1 MNGEVGTDLHDVNL
15 VQIHG
20 FLNAAKQ
27 SSKLAGARGWVNIV
41 EYLGRTLGNISI
53 DVLREKQTMT
63 KRKEDKM
70 NWIENISDHDKRQKQ
85 KMWVNRALGFI
96 AGLIAFTI
104 LFVLFGCEQTAPQRA
119 IDPIVVKLEIQ
130 GVDAVQVSEQGD
142 KVMRSMEVPSESGE
156 LSGLT
161 FIEGDI
167 GYMKIWGGLSSADAF
182 FIWNDLCLLRL
193 RGIKKVEL
201 YINSGG
207 GSAFDGLSISDQIE
221 RFVRNGGY
229 INAFASGVIASATVP
244 ILAVCSH
251 RSAAPGT
258 IFMVHEASMFK
269 YFANETKSDIESQ
282 QKLMELLEDNYLN
295 KLAKYTDIS
304 VDEWGKYIKETRW
317 FSVQEALEFGLV
329 DEVE

>member
-1 MNGEVGTDLHDVNL
+1 MKRLFVILIV
-15 VQIHG
+15 
-20 FLNAAKQ
+20 AC
-27 SSKLAGARGWVNIV
+27 LAGCVPAA
-41 EYLGRTLGNISI
+41 T
-53 DVLREKQTMT
+53 
-63 KRKEDKM
+63 
-70 NWIENISDHDKRQKQ
+70 
-85 KMWVNRALGFI
+85 
-96 AGLIAFTI
+96 
-104 LFVLFGCEQTAPQRA
+104 QRVQ
-119 IDPIVVKLEIQ
+119 DPIIVQLEIK
-130 GVDAVQVSEQGD
+130 GVDTVSVQETGD
-142 KVMRSMEVPSESGE
+142 TVVRSMEVPSESGE

-161 FIEGDI
+161 FIEADI

-193 RGIKKVEL
+193 RGIKTVEL

-221 RFVRNGGY
+221 RFVRNGGH
-229 INAFASGVIASATVP
+229 ISAFASGVIASATVP

-295 KLAKYTDIS
+295 KLARHTDIS
-304 VDEWGKYIKETRW
+304 VDEWAKYIKQTRW
-317 FSVQEALEFGLV
+317 FDSQQALEWGLV